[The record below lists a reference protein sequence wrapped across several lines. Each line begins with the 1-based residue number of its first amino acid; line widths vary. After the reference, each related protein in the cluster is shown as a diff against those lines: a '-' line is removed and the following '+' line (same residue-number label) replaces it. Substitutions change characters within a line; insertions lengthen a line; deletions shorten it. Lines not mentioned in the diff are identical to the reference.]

1 MGGWGLIT
9 NLSPH
14 PVVVD
19 FHTSVDISRR
29 PAGVK
34 PVSGKAV
41 PETDIVAAAPPLPGL
56 LQGAQVIWQRLEKAG
71 GVG

>member
-1 MGGWGLIT
+1 MDLHAG
-9 NLSPH
+9 
-14 PVVVD
+14 
-19 FHTSVDISRR
+19 VDISWR
-29 PAGVK
+29 PTRVK

-56 LQGAQVIWQRLEKAG
+56 LQRAQVIWQRLEEAG

>member
-1 MGGWGLIT
+1 MLFFLT
-9 NLSPH
+9 HLSPH
-14 PVVVD
+14 PVVMD
-19 FHTSVDISRR
+19 LHAGVDISWR
-29 PAGVK
+29 PTRVK

-56 LQGAQVIWQRLEKAG
+56 LQRAQVIWQRLEEAG